1 MPNTV
6 IFRQHGDP
14 VSVLE
19 VLTEPL
25 KAPGVGEIL
34 VTQICAPINPA
45 DLNTVEGKY
54 PIRPEL
60 PGTPGVEGV
69 GVVAEIGAGVSGF
82 TRGESV
88 LLPHGFGSW
97 RESGILAAAGLVKVP
112 AGVPKAEA
120 AMLKINPAT
129 AWRMLHDF
137 VALKPGEWVLQN
149 AANSA
154 VGRNVIAMARELGL
168 KTVNLVR
175 RAELADE
182 LKALGADLVITDDE
196 QAVEQIK
203 AGTGGEAIR
212 LALNAVGGDS
222 ALRQANALAPSGVHV
237 TYGAMSRQNVKLPNG
252 LLIFK
257 DLQFRG
263 FWVSRWYKSASSEET
278 QEMFAR
284 LFDFA
289 ERGVIK
295 TPVERVYPM
304 AEVHAAIRHASQ
316 SGRAGKILLG
326 EL

>member
-1 MPNTV
+1 MPNTI

-14 VSVLE
+14 LSVLE
-19 VLTEPL
+19 VVAEPL
-25 KAPGVGEIL
+25 KAPGAGEIL
-34 VTQICAPINPA
+34 VTQVCAPINPA

-54 PIRPEL
+54 PIRPDL

-69 GVVAEIGAGVSGF
+69 GIVAEIGEGVTGF
-82 TRGESV
+82 TPGKSV
-88 LLPHGFGSW
+88 LLPHGFGCW
-97 RESGILAAAGLVKVP
+97 RESGVLAAEGLVKVP

-154 VGRNVIAMARELGL
+154 VGRNVIAMARELGQR
-168 KTVNLVR
+168 TVNLVR
-175 RAELADE
+175 RAELVDE
-182 LKALGADLVITDDE
+182 LKALGADLVILDDE

-203 AGTGGEAIR
+203 AGTGGAAIR
-212 LALNAVGGDS
+212 LALNAVGGES
-222 ALRQANALAPSGVHV
+222 ALRLANALASSGVHV

-263 FWVSRWYKSASSEET
+263 FWVSRWYKSAPSEET
-278 QEMFAR
+278 QAMFAK

-289 ERGVIK
+289 ARGVIN

-304 AEVHAAIRHASQ
+304 AEVQAAVRHASQ
-316 SGRAGKILLG
+316 SSRAGKILLG